1 MIGILKSDK
10 FMRRFI
16 ILILMVALTSSC
28 NFSDSKSTTIKN
40 VIIMI
45 GDGMGPQ
52 QVGLLNA
59 YAKYAPNSIYKAQG
73 RITAIENAMAAG
85 TIGYAYHEAANV
97 LVTDSAASATQFAA
111 GVRAGSEMIGC
122 DQFGNATKTILEI
135 AKDLGKSTG
144 LVSDTR
150 ITHATPAAFA
160 AHQTHRSKENVIAI
174 DLLNTEV
181 DVMLSGGLR
190 HWIPIEANDKNSAIY
205 QQLKTRAGG
214 NINIKSKRKD
224 SLDLLAEAE
233 LRQYAVALTK
243 SQLENAKG
251 HKILGLFSYSGM
263 PNGIQET
270 LTKNDSNRR
279 VPTLKEMTMKALSV
293 LSKNDKGF
301 FLMIEGGQID
311 WAGHANDAG
320 TLLHEMLKFD
330 DTIKYVLEWVKNRQ
344 DTLLIISA
352 DHETGGFGFSYSRK
366 NIPQEKDLP
375 GKLFEGKKFSPNF
388 NFGSYDILDK
398 LYNQKLS
405 YGNML
410 KKFEALPV
418 AQKTP
423 QSLLE
428 IVNKHTQF
436 PITLAEAATVLETE
450 VNEYYVAGHKTLG
463 VKLFPKIHDFKEFY
477 VYGKNSRQ
485 DLLGRVVAKYQ
496 NAVWATGTHTN
507 TPVPLIAI
515 GPENVTAQF
524 GRMMHTT
531 EWAQYAIEALQ

>member
-1 MIGILKSDK
+1 MIGISKSYRFK
-10 FMRRFI
+10 GRFI
-16 ILILMVALTSSC
+16 ILILMAALTSSC
-28 NFSDSKSTTIKN
+28 NENSSKSTAIKN

-52 QVGLLNA
+52 QVGLLNS

-73 RITAIENAMAAG
+73 GITAIENAMTVG
-85 TIGYAYHEAANV
+85 MIGYAYHDAANV

-122 DQFGNATKTILEI
+122 DQFGNATKTILEF
-135 AKDLGKSTG
+135 AKDFGKSTG

-150 ITHATPAAFA
+150 MTHATPAAFA
-160 AHQTHRSKENVIAI
+160 AHQTHRSKENAIAI
-174 DLLNTEV
+174 DLLNAEV

-190 HWIPIEANDKNSAIY
+190 HWIPMEANDKNSAVH
-205 QQLKTRAGG
+205 QQLKTRTGG
-214 NINIKSKRKD
+214 NIKIKSKRKD
-224 SLDLLAEAE
+224 NRDLLAEAE
-233 LRQYAVALTK
+233 KKQYAVALTQ

-251 HKILGLFSYSGM
+251 HKILGLFSDSGM

-270 LTKNDSNRR
+270 LTKNDPNRT

-311 WAGHANDAG
+311 WAAHSNDAG

-352 DHETGGFGFSYSRK
+352 DHETGGFGFSYSRR
-366 NIPQEKDLP
+366 NIPQAKDLP
-375 GKLFEGKKFSPNF
+375 GQLFEGKKFSPNF
-388 NFGSYDILDK
+388 NFGSHEILDK

-405 YGNML
+405 YANML
-410 KKFEALPV
+410 KQFDALP
-418 AQKTP
+418 AHQQTP

-436 PITLAEAATVLETE
+436 PITLADAAAVLETE

-463 VKLFPKIHDFKEFY
+463 VDLFPKIHDFKEFY
-477 VYGKNSRQ
+477 VYGNELRRN
-485 DLLGRVVAKYQ
+485 LLGRVAAKYQ
-496 NAVWATGTHTN
+496 NTVWATGTHTT

>member
-1 MIGILKSDK
+1 MIEISKIYR
-10 FMRRFI
+10 FMARFI
-16 ILILMVALTSSC
+16 MLLLMAALTSSC
-28 NFSDSKSTTIKN
+28 YGSKSTTVKN

-52 QVGLLNA
+52 QVGLLNS
-59 YAKYAPNSIYKAQG
+59 YAKYAPNSIYKTQG
-73 RITAIENAMAAG
+73 GITAIENAMAMG
-85 TIGYAYHEAANV
+85 TIGYAYHDAANV

-122 DQFGNATKTILEI
+122 DQFGNATKTILEL
-135 AKDLGKSTG
+135 AQNLGKSTG

-150 ITHATPAAFA
+150 MTHATPAAFA
-160 AHQTHRSKENVIAI
+160 AHQSHRSKENAIAL
-174 DLLNTEV
+174 DMLNAEV

-190 HWIPIEANDKNSAIY
+190 HWIPKEANDKNAAVH
-205 QQLKTRAGG
+205 QQLKTRTGG
-214 NINIKSKRKD
+214 NIKSKRED
-224 SLDLLAEAE
+224 SLNLLDEAE
-233 LRQYAVALTK
+233 KKQYAVALTL
-243 SQLENAKG
+243 SELEKAKG
-251 HKILGLFSYSGM
+251 NKILGLFSNSGM
-263 PNGIQET
+263 PDGIQET
-270 LTKNDSNRR
+270 LSKNVPNRT
-279 VPTLKEMTMKALSV
+279 VPTLKEMTIKALDV

-311 WAGHANDAG
+311 WAGHNNDAG

-352 DHETGGFGFSYSRK
+352 DHETGGFGFSYSRR

-375 GKLFEGKKFSPNF
+375 GKVFEGEKFKPNF
-388 NFGSYDILDK
+388 NFGSHDILDK

-405 YGNML
+405 YANML
-410 KKFEALPV
+410 KQFDALPKH
-418 AQKTP
+418 QQTS
-423 QSLLE
+423 QSLQE
-428 IVNKHTQF
+428 IVNQHTQF

-450 VNEYYVAGHKTLG
+450 KNEYYVAGHSSLG
-463 VKLFPKIHDFKEFY
+463 VERFPKIHDFKEFY
-477 VYGKNSRQ
+477 VYSSELRL

-496 NAVWATGTHTN
+496 NTVWATGTHTN

-524 GRMMHTT
+524 GSMLHTT

>member
-1 MIGILKSDK
+1 MTKISKSY
-10 FMRRFI
+10 RLVGRFI
-16 ILILMVALTSSC
+16 ILILMGTLTLSRNAESA
-28 NFSDSKSTTIKN
+28 TVKN

-59 YAKYAPNSIYKAQG
+59 YAKYAPHSIYKAQG
-73 RITAIENAMAAG
+73 GITAIENAMAAG
-85 TIGYAYHEAANV
+85 MIGYAYHDAANV
-97 LVTDSAASATQFAA
+97 LVTDSAASATQFAS

-144 LVSDTR
+144 LVSDTK

-160 AHQTHRSKENVIAI
+160 AHQTHRTLENAIAI

-190 HWIPIEANDKNSAIY
+190 HWIPIEANDKNSAVH
-205 QQLKTRAGG
+205 QQLKTRTEG
-214 NINIKSKRKD
+214 NIKIKSKRKA
-224 SLDLLAEAE
+224 SRNLLTEAE
-233 LRQYAVALTK
+233 KKHYTLAFTK

-251 HKILGLFSYSGM
+251 QKILGLFSDSGM

-270 LTKNDSNRR
+270 LTKNDPNRT
-279 VPTLKEMTMKALSV
+279 VPTLKEMAMKALDV

-311 WAGHANDAG
+311 WAAHNHDAG

-352 DHETGGFGFSYSRK
+352 DHETGGFGFSYSRR
-366 NIPQEKDLP
+366 NIPQAKDLP
-375 GKLFEGKKFSPNF
+375 GKIFEGKKFKPSY
-388 NFGSYDILDK
+388 NFGNDEILDK

-405 YGNML
+405 YINIL
-410 KKFEALPV
+410 KKFSTLSAH
-418 AQKTP
+418 QQTP
-423 QSLLE
+423 QSLLT

-436 PITLAEAATVLETE
+436 PITLADAVAVLEIE
-450 VNEYYVAGHKTLG
+450 VNEYYVPGHKTLG
-463 VKLFPKIHDFKEFY
+463 IETFPKIYDFKEFY
-477 VYGKNSRQ
+477 VSGYQLRTN
-485 DLLGRVVAKYQ
+485 LLGRVTGKYQ
-496 NAVWATGTHTN
+496 NTVWATGTHTS
-507 TPVPLIAI
+507 TPVPLIAV
-515 GPENVTAQF
+515 GAKNVIAQF

-531 EWAQYAIEALQ
+531 EWAQYAIKALQ